1 MAKFT
6 LSIETEEAAE
16 LRGIV
21 DRIAGVAAGV
31 APQSPEECAD
41 QGSHAHY
48 ADPEPAVTVAIT
60 NNTDTQ
66 LSAETDE
73 AGTTITATAV
83 PERDAHGIKR
93 DERIHAN
100 AAEPFKAD
108 GCWKRRKN
116 LTDDQYDAVYL
127 ELAREAIAAGVYA
140 GPTIPELALEDKVVD
155 TEQPAEQPET
165 TQAAPAPVA
174 EQPAAAAA
182 PAPVQAAAP
191 APTPGMSAQTTPTAS
206 SVTTRLMLLV
216 GSPAVTWFMGA
227 LNIANFGQLT
237 PEQLRTADEMI
248 TALGERVAADGARTV
263 NTVGMSV
270 SSAEW
275 KAANGVAVLTET
287 ARLFGLVA

>member
-21 DRIAGVAAGV
+21 DRIASVAAGV
-31 APQSPEECAD
+31 APHLVAKTPVVVD
-41 QGSHAHY
+41 LGSL
-48 ADPEPAVTVAIT
+48 DKPMPAVTVT

-140 GPTIPELALEDKVVD
+140 GPIIPELALEDKVVD
-155 TEQPAEQPET
+155 AD
-165 TQAAPAPVA
+165 APVA
-174 EQPAAAAA
+174 EPAAA
-182 PAPVQAAAP
+182 PEPVAEPAAAP
-191 APTPGMSAQTTPTAS
+191 APTAGMSAQTTPTPS
-206 SVTTRLMLLV
+206 SIATRLMMLV
-216 GSPAVTWFMGA
+216 GAQAV
-227 LNIANFGQLT
+227 
-237 PEQLRTADEMI
+237 
-248 TALGERVAADGARTV
+248 
-263 NTVGMSV
+263 
-270 SSAEW
+270 
-275 KAANGVAVLTET
+275 
-287 ARLFGLVA
+287 